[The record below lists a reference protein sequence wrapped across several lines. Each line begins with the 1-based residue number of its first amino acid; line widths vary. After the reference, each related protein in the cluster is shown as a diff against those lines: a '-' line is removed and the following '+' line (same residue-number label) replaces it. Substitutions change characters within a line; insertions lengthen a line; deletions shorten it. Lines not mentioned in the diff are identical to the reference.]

1 MTLKKR
7 RKAMNGSSKF
17 ALVLASLA
25 IAIPQSVGAAAPDA
39 KLWNGTWN
47 LNAGK
52 SKFAS
57 SAKEQSET
65 RTYDISGGKVT
76 MKSSSKDSTGKALN
90 FSYSAGYDGKWYP
103 MVGNPNADRISL
115 HAVSARE
122 IKASSRLHGKAAVE
136 STATVSAD
144 GKHLTIHR
152 KLLRLK
158 GAPTDVLEFDR

>member
-1 MTLKKR
+1 
-7 RKAMNGSSKF
+7 MNGPSKF
-17 ALVLASLA
+17 ALMLASLA
-25 IAIPQSVGAAAPDA
+25 VVIPQSVSAAAPDA
-39 KLWNGTWN
+39 KLWNGTWH

-52 SKFAS
+52 SKFTS

-65 RTYDISGGKVT
+65 RTYDIAGGKVT
-76 MKSSSKDSTGKALN
+76 MKSSSKDPSGKTMN

-115 HAVSARE
+115 HVVSARE
-122 IKASSRLHGKAAVE
+122 LKSNSQLHGKASVE

-144 GKHLTIHR
+144 GKHLTIRR
-152 KLLRLK
+152 KVLRLK